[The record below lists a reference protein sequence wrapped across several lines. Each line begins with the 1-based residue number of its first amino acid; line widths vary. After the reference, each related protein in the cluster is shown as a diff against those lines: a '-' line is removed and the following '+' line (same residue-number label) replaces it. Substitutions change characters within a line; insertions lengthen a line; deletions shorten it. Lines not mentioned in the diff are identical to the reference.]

1 MSGVRRG
8 MLYGRVGLYV
18 IGQTHHCQVKPLV
31 GMKMSVYHANNS
43 PVNFM
48 HLHTTISQCVMLIAH
63 TSGVVL

>member
-1 MSGVRRG
+1 MYGVRRG

-43 PVNFM
+43 R
-48 HLHTTISQCVMLIAH
+48 S
-63 TSGVVL
+63 